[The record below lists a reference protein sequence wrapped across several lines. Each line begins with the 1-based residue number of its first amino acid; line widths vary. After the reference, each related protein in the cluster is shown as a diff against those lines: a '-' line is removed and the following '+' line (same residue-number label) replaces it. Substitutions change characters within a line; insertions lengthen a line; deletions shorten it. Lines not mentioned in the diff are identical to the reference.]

1 MTEMEKYIDAVK
13 TIVDRNVRN
22 FTPTKIRAEIEE
34 YRRRANVSRRVAKE
48 VMAAIEDK
56 IVKLD
61 EGMLSEWLNRKVDTF
76 ATLTTAAYQEMEG
89 KIAQRLYQTIDR
101 ALRERMT
108 DDQIIKMLARDTNTA
123 ERHLYTLRTTTTS
136 VVNRIKVTNNALNQ
150 GAEWFRYG
158 GRVGGGNGR
167 NGTAVRPFC
176 QKHIDGVYNLKEIEG
191 MSNGQ
196 GLDPVL
202 YYCGGYN
209 CVHRWQPVTIETARA
224 ARPEMFE

>member
-1 MTEMEKYIDAVK
+1 MTEMEKYIDAIK
-13 TIVDRNVRN
+13 TIIDRNVRN

-34 YRRRANVSRRVAKE
+34 YRRRANVSRRLAKE
-48 VMAAIEDK
+48 VMAAVDSK
-56 IVKLD
+56 ITKFD
-61 EGMLSEWLNRKVDTF
+61 GGMLSEWLNRKVDTF
-76 ATLTTAAYQEMEG
+76 ATLTTAQYQEMEG
-89 KIAQRLYQTIDR
+89 KIAQRLYKTIDR

-108 DDQIIKMLARDTNTA
+108 DDQILQMLARDTNTA
-123 ERHLYTLRTTTTS
+123 ERHLLTLRRTTIG
-136 VVNRIKVTNNALNQ
+136 VANRVKVTNNAINQ

-158 GRVGGGNGR
+158 GRIGGGNGR